1 LNAAGQATC
10 TTTFVGPL
18 HPLLDAVYSGDAN
31 FLGGDLGQGGQL
43 ILVTARTAMS
53 VVSSANPSA
62 PGDTV
67 TYTATVSPAN
77 QSGQIGFTD
86 NGSVIAGPPPQQTCA
101 NLDPDVNGSAT
112 CTITYPNGGEH
123 AIVASFAAFGGLSS
137 YTSSTSPTLNQS
149 VGGTLTPTATTLASS
164 GNPSLTGQQVT
175 YTATVTGGD
184 LGGTVAFAD
193 GGITIAGCDA
203 VALTAGHATCAQTY
217 TAVGPH
223 LISAAYNGDATSA
236 ASAAVTVNQQVNL
249 SPPAAVPNAAV
260 VNLGNG
266 AARVTFTAPAAAIHH
281 AIAGSSTPSSA
292 TGFNVYQGTSAGKES
307 TTPLNSSR
315 LLATA
320 TGYTIT
326 GLTTGK
332 KYYFTVKALNAR
344 GTAGPASPE
353 VNATP
358 AVAPG
363 APTSLHATSGKGS
376 ARFTWVAPASAGG
389 GKITGYNVYKST
401 TPGGLNPVLAN
412 PSPLGPTTT
421 AYSASA
427 LLDGVTYYFT
437 VRALNAVGTSS
448 ASNVA
453 SVIPASAP
461 GAPNHVTAYRGKAS
475 VGLRWIAPDNT
486 GGSAIT
492 GFNVYKGTTSGGE
505 STTPVNASPLPATAV
520 SYTATGL
527 TNGTTYFFKVK
538 AVNAVGA
545 GSYSGQASAAA
556 AATAP
561 PPWPASLTAKAG
573 VASAALT
580 WTAPA
585 STGGS
590 AITGYNV
597 YKATSPGGEPN
608 TPVNSSPLAATARTF
623 TVTGLSNA
631 VQYYF
636 TVKAVNAIGVGAPSD
651 EASATPAAAAT
662 VPGAPINPKATAGA
676 AKVTVTWATPS
687 WNGGSAITGYNVYK
701 GTTSGGESATPVNA
715 SPLSPSTK
723 TLAVTGLTTGKK
735 YYFFVKAINAIGISA
750 PSSQVSAT
758 PS

>member
-1 LNAAGQATC
+1 
-10 TTTFVGPL
+10 
-18 HPLLDAVYSGDAN
+18 
-31 FLGGDLGQGGQL
+31 
-43 ILVTARTAMS
+43 AMS

-112 CTITYPNGGEH
+112 CTITYPTAGEH

-223 LISAAYNGDATSA
+223 LIAAAYNGDATSS

-249 SPPAAVPNAAV
+249 SPPPAVTTTAV

-266 AARVTFTAPAAAIHH
+266 AARVTFTAPAAAVHH

-307 TTPLNSSR
+307 TTPLNPSR

-344 GTAGPASPE
+344 GVTGPASPE

-363 APTSLHATSGKGS
+363 TPTSVHATSGNGS
-376 ARFTWVAPASAGG
+376 ARITWVAPTSTGG
-389 GKITGYNVYKST
+389 GKLTGYNVYKST
-401 TPGGLNPVLAN
+401 TPGGLNAVQAN
-412 PSPLGPTTT
+412 PSPLGPTSSYTVKG
-421 AYSASA
+421 
-427 LLDGVTYYFT
+427 LLNGTTYYFT
-437 VRALNAVGTSS
+437 VRALNAVGSS
-448 ASNVA
+448 TASNVA
-453 SVIPASAP
+453 SAIPAAAPSAP
-461 GAPNHVTAYRGKAS
+461 IQVSAYRGKS
-475 VGLRWIAPDNT
+475 TVGLRWIAPDNT
-486 GGSAIT
+486 GGSPIT
-492 GFNVYKGTTSGGE
+492 GFNVYKGTTPGGE
-505 STTPVNASPLPATAV
+505 SSTPVNASPLPATAV

-527 TNGTTYFFKVK
+527 TNGTAYYFKVK
-538 AVNAVGA
+538 AVNVVGA
-545 GSYSGQASAAA
+545 SPLSNQATATPAT
-556 AATAP
+556 TAP
-561 PPWPASLTAKAG
+561 PPWPASLTAAAG
-573 VASAALT
+573 AASVGLT

-597 YKATSPGGEPN
+597 YKATSAGGESN

-631 VQYYF
+631 VAYYF
-636 TVKAVNAIGVGAPSD
+636 TVKAVNAIGVGGPSD
-651 EASATPAAAAT
+651 EAAATPAAAAT
-662 VPGAPINPKATAGA
+662 VPGAPTNPKATAGA
-676 AKVTVTWATPS
+676 AKVTVTWATPA

-735 YYFFVKAINAIGISA
+735 YYFVVKAINAIGTSVA
-750 PSSQVSAT
+750 SSEVSAK